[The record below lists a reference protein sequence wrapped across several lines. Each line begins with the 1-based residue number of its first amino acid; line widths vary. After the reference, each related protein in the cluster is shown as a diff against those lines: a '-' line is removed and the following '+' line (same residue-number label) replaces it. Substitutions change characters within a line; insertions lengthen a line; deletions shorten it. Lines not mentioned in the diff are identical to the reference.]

1 MNGYAFAREWREWW
15 AAASWRQRGLP
26 LAAGAGW
33 LGALS
38 LAGRLNPS
46 QLLLVGAALGLAYAG
61 PRARPLARLLWP
73 LLFMLMLYDGQ
84 RWWIEAGRSR
94 VRVAELLEADLRWFG
109 VTTGGEMKTWPAW
122 WQHHTH
128 PVLDAIS
135 GVAYLSFVPG
145 FLAMVLWWR
154 FGLRQPTG
162 AGRAAAGEAEAAMWA
177 FFLMYA
183 AGFATY
189 LIYPAAPPWYVDHY
203 GLGPAVLTAPPE
215 AAGAVRFDRLIGWP
229 VFARYYG
236 QSTNVFGA
244 FPSLHCAL
252 PMLGLC
258 YALRLRSLRV
268 AGALLLA
275 AMTFAAVYLNHHYV
289 VDVVGGCIY
298 ALATFA
304 LVESV
309 RAWWHRRAASFYGA
323 RRLSSIR

>member
-1 MNGYAFAREWREWW
+1 MNTRTLAGEWQAWW
-15 AAASWRQRGLP
+15 AAASWRQRWLP
-26 LAAGAGW
+26 LVVGAGW
-33 LGALS
+33 LDGLALV
-38 LAGRLNPS
+38 GRLNTNQS
-46 QLLLVGAALGLAYAG
+46 LLVGAALALRYAG
-61 PRARPLARLLWP
+61 PRVRPLTRLLWP

-84 RWWIEAGRSR
+84 RWWIEAGRGR
-94 VRVAELLEADLRWFG
+94 VRVAELVEADRRWFG
-109 VTTGGEMKTWPAW
+109 VATEGGTTTWPAW
-122 WQHHTH
+122 WQQHTH

-135 GVAYLSFVPG
+135 GAAYLGFVPG
-145 FLAMVLWWR
+145 FLAMALWWR
-154 FGLRQPTG
+154 FGLRRPND
-162 AGRAAAGEAEAAMWA
+162 ADRRNAAATAEAAMWA
-177 FFLMYA
+177 FALMYA

-189 LIYPAAPPWYVDHY
+189 LIYPAAPPWYADHY

-215 AAGAVRFDRLIGWP
+215 AAGAARFDQLIGWP

-289 VDVVGGCIY
+289 VDVVGGFIY

-304 LVESV
+304 LVEV
-309 RAWWHRRAASFYGA
+309 ARAWRGRRFRA
-323 RRLSSIR
+323 RP